1 MSTLL
6 RDLIFDYTLRNV
18 ALGSIV
24 LGIVSGAMGSFAVLR
39 KQSLLGDSISHAALP
54 GIALAFML
62 TGSKAPWILLL
73 GAALAGWLGTYC
85 ILSIVRYTRLKE
97 DAAQGIVLSV
107 FFGLGMVLLTLIQRF
122 PTSTKAG
129 LDKFLFGQAATL
141 MAEDVITMGIVGFA
155 AISVM
160 LIFWK
165 EFKLLSFDREYL
177 ASLGFPA
184 RRLETVL
191 TFLIVGAI
199 VIGLQTVGVV
209 LMSAMLV
216 APAAAARQWTDRLG
230 WMVGLSGFFG
240 LLAGLSGALISSSIA
255 RLPTGPTIVMVLTVI
270 TTTSLL
276 FATKRGIVWAKART
290 WRNRRVF
297 AAYSLLDEIYLL
309 SRTHERFDHPH
320 AVETLKPLSGYTLA
334 GTKAALEALRMQGL
348 VQSGSDERY
357 ALTAAGRDNAASR
370 LQGGA

>member
-6 RDLIFDYTLRNV
+6 RDLLFDYTLRNV
-18 ALGSIV
+18 ALGSIT
-24 LGIVSGAMGSFAVLR
+24 LGIVSGALGTFAVLR

-54 GIALAFML
+54 GIAMAFML
-62 TGSKAPWILLL
+62 TSSKAPWILLL
-73 GAALAGWLGTYC
+73 GAAIAGWIGTYS

-97 DAAQGIVLSV
+97 DAGQGIVLSV
-107 FFGLGMVLLTLIQRF
+107 FFGFGMVLLTRIQRL
-122 PTSTKAG
+122 PTSAKAG

-141 MAEDVITMGIVGFA
+141 MAEDVITMSIVGLV

-184 RRLETVL
+184 KGLETVL
-191 TFLIVGAI
+191 TFLIVGAV

-209 LMSAMLV
+209 LMSAMIV

-230 WMVGLSGFFG
+230 WMVTLSGLFG
-240 LLAGLSGALISSSIA
+240 LLAGLSGAVISSLITQ
-255 RLPTGPTIVMVLTVI
+255 LPTGPTIVLVLTFI
-270 TTTSLL
+270 SITSLL
-276 FATKRGIVWAKART
+276 FASKRGIVWARMRH

-297 AAYSLLDEIYLL
+297 AAYTLLEGIYLL
-309 SRTHERFDHPH
+309 SKTHERFDHPH
-320 AVETLKPLSGYTLA
+320 AVETLKPLTGFTLA

-348 VQSGSDERY
+348 VNSSADERY
-357 ALTAAGRDNAASR
+357 ALTLAGRDSAESR